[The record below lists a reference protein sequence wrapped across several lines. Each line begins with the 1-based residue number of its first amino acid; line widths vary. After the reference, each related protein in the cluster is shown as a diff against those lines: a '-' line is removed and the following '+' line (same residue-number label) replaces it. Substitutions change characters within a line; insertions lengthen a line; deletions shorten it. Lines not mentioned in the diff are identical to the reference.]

1 MPSTPTQTSIRFG
14 TFDVD
19 LQTQEL
25 RKQGVRLRLQAQSFL
40 ILKMLLEH
48 PGKLVT
54 REELRA
60 ALWPSDTFVD
70 FDTGLNAAVKR
81 LRETLGDS
89 ADSPHL
95 IETLPRRGYRF
106 IGPVDNR
113 ASADTTNAS
122 TVAASQDF
130 GTRASGEAILWQR
143 VLRYSVVLG
152 VATLI
157 ASAAFFLY
165 RGSGAKGMSPP
176 AIKSLAVLPL
186 KNFSSDPEQE
196 YFADAMTDE
205 LIGELSRIN
214 SLGSHCRRSP
224 ENWASMGSSKVPFC
238 APATAYASRPS
249 WFMRR
254 QIGTYGA
261 NPTNAISEM
270 S

>member
-106 IGPVDNR
+106 IGPVDIGPR
-113 ASADTTNAS
+113 PTRQTRVRLRPPRISA
-122 TVAASQDF
+122 
-130 GTRASGEAILWQR
+130 R
-143 VLRYSVVLG
+143 VLPVKPFSGREFF
-152 VATLI
+152 AT
-157 ASAAFFLY
+157 
-165 RGSGAKGMSPP
+165 R
-176 AIKSLAVLPL
+176 
-186 KNFSSDPEQE
+186 
-196 YFADAMTDE
+196 
-205 LIGELSRIN
+205 LS
-214 SLGSHCRRSP
+214 
-224 ENWASMGSSKVPFC
+224 WV
-238 APATAYASRPS
+238 
-249 WFMRR
+249 
-254 QIGTYGA
+254 
-261 NPTNAISEM
+261 
-270 S
+270 